1 MRREKLGSRPGSKKR
16 SREEIGEIK
25 GKLINWAN
33 RRGGVY
39 QPIAAN
45 EVGQNE
51 EIKREPEVLIED
63 PERDVESPFIRGDN
77 LPLVDLRSCNMDG
90 KEARYVQ
97 INQIVGAATKWK
109 KATEN
114 TIRKTEMDLMLD
126 LNTMITK
133 SIIDA
138 KLNRV
143 NLTITRNGRE
153 LAPEGYKQLMDG
165 LSMEWGLIFK
175 GDKIIVP
182 NELIKR
188 LLDTLHCGHAVT
200 TKIAEEA

>member
-1 MRREKLGSRPGSKKR
+1 
-16 SREEIGEIK
+16 
-25 GKLINWAN
+25 
-33 RRGGVY
+33 
-39 QPIAAN
+39 
-45 EVGQNE
+45 
-51 EIKREPEVLIED
+51 
-63 PERDVESPFIRGDN
+63 
-77 LPLVDLRSCNMDG
+77 MDG

-153 LAPEGYKQLMDG
+153 LAPEGYKQLIDG

-182 NELIKR
+182 NEVIKR